1 MGDRNARRSAL
12 RPKRRRPVTG
22 RRGIIHEELGRR
34 EWRNVVID
42 DLPWEDGLLE
52 RKVESDLKDLLKTIV
67 AFANSVRP
75 GHTATILIG
84 EKDDGSVQG
93 VTNPDRIQ
101 QRVRETCDDVYP
113 AIVWRSRVYEI
124 EGKPCVRVEIEHSGE
139 TPHFG
144 GPAWI
149 RRGSSSVKASEDV
162 FQKLIDIR
170 SASVFELAKWV
181 GQPITIHAE
190 HGRYPADMSLM
201 NLRWPD
207 EEEVVLKSVNRY
219 WATFEED
226 LGASQTD
233 SPLTRLYA
241 EPIEKLIL
249 TYDTG
254 HQRLKILVKA

>member
-1 MGDRNARRSAL
+1 M
-12 RPKRRRPVTG
+12 
-22 RRGIIHEELGRR
+22 
-34 EWRNVVID
+34 ID

-149 RRGSSSVKASEDV
+149 RRASN
-162 FQKLIDIR
+162 IR
-170 SASVFELAKWV
+170 
-181 GQPITIHAE
+181 
-190 HGRYPADMSLM
+190 
-201 NLRWPD
+201 
-207 EEEVVLKSVNRY
+207 
-219 WATFEED
+219 
-226 LGASQTD
+226 D
-233 SPLTRLYA
+233 S
-241 EPIEKLIL
+241 
-249 TYDTG
+249 
-254 HQRLKILVKA
+254 